1 MFKRSLRSWLVVPAN
16 KSVEIEGAAQAGADA
31 VVIDLV
37 EFVADKHKAAARAA
51 VRAAVERVNAT
62 GSKAYVQTTPATH
75 EADLAAAIGQS
86 LKGVVVARAESAAQI
101 QTIDKYLNTLE
112 KKHGMRD
119 GSVSLVIA
127 LETARGNQDACDI
140 VTASKRVTAI
150 TLGRADLVMDLRPE
164 PSGELHMMPYLMQ
177 RLVMLAG
184 ATGVTPLGAWWRAPD
199 RGLLAT
205 PENTLKAA
213 QRGRAMGFKGALCL
227 RADQVAS
234 LNAAYA

>member
-31 VVIDLV
+31 IVIDLV
-37 EFVADKHKAAARAA
+37 EFVADKHQSEARAA
-51 VRAAVERVNAT
+51 VHAAVERVNAT

-227 RADQVAS
+227 RADQVAA